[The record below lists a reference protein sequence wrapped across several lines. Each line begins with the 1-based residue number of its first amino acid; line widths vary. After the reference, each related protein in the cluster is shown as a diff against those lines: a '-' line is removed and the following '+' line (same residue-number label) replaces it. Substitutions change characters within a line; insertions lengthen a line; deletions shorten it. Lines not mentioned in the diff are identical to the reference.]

1 MGTLNH
7 LLLAVAGGRKTQS
20 VVDACAAAPP
30 ERKVLVLGYTRTSQD
45 ELERRIKAA
54 APFKRN
60 VEVCGWYAFLLR
72 HIVRPYLP
80 MLYAGRRLAGF
91 NFDGEPV
98 RGRYATGASR
108 FLDADGRAFKLHLS
122 KLAHDVMAASN
133 GAVIDR
139 LQHIYDEIRI
149 DEVQD
154 LGGYDLDIV
163 SALFAS
169 SIDLYL
175 VGDMRQALLSTNT
188 RDPRFAKYR
197 YGELIHWFRLQ
208 EKNNHLTIDERP
220 RTYRSNQRIA
230 DFSDTIFAVANQ
242 YSPTVSASKESS
254 DHEGLLAVSSRHL
267 ADYRERF
274 DPLCLRH
281 GASSGTAYDLPY
293 VTFGNAKGR
302 TVDHVLICPT
312 ARIGQFLATGK
323 PLDGRAACALYIA
336 VTRAKHSVAFIIDGE
351 APATLTRWNP

>member
-1 MGTLNH
+1 MNQ

-20 VVDACAAAPP
+20 IVEVCADAPA
-30 ERKVLVLGYTRTSQD
+30 ERKILVLGYTRASQD
-45 ELERRIKAA
+45 ELEQRIKAA
-54 APFKRN
+54 TPFKRN

-80 MLYAGRRLAGF
+80 MLYAGRRLAGL

-108 FLDADGRAFKLHLS
+108 FLDSEGHAFKLHLS
-122 KLAHDVMAASN
+122 KLAYDVMAVSN

-154 LGGYDLDIV
+154 LGGYDLDIL

-169 SIDLYL
+169 SIDLHM
-175 VGDMRQALLSTNT
+175 VGDMRQALLSTNV
-188 RDPRFAKYR
+188 RDPRLKKYR
-197 YGELIHWFRLQ
+197 YGELINWFRLQ
-208 EKNNHLTIDERP
+208 EENKHLTIEERP
-220 RTYRSNQRIA
+220 QTYRSNQTIA
-230 DFSDTIFAVANQ
+230 SFSDTIFAASRQ
-242 YSPTVSASKESS
+242 YSPTVSASTESS
-254 DHEGLLAVSSRHL
+254 HHEGLFAVSSQQL
-267 ADYRERF
+267 AAYRENF

-281 GASSGTAYDLPY
+281 GANSGTTYDLPY

-302 TVDHVLICPT
+302 TVDHVLIFPT
-312 ARIGQFLATGK
+312 TGIMEFLETGK
-323 PLDGRAACALYIA
+323 PLDGRPACALSIA
-336 VTRAKHSVAFIIDGE
+336 VTRAKHSVAFIIDAE
-351 APATLTRWNP
+351 SPAALNRWTP